1 MNCGIGEMNNYR
13 NANGEQRQS
22 MTVDLPT
29 IQRLQRGILFD
40 VSKANVLSYGGTFM
54 LINVILKKDLNTIVM
69 TTRSKVLKTW
79 PVLTRN
85 TGVLPETTTSIGAFI

>member
-29 IQRLQRGILFD
+29 IHCLQRGILFD
-40 VSKANVLSYGGTFM
+40 VSKANVLRNEST
-54 LINVILKKDLNTIVM
+54 KD
-69 TTRSKVLKTW
+69 
-79 PVLTRN
+79 
-85 TGVLPETTTSIGAFI
+85 